1 MEKERENENLHLIRN
16 DNGEWISDEY
26 AVFVSKVQLSI
37 LQSKA
42 AKMGITLSVQHGP
55 NGSLWCYKQEIQ
67 SLYMRGL
74 HDVAFKSKLMAGG
87 SMRDLIDLV
96 QAREELV
103 LQIRDSYI
111 NIYYE
116 GGNVAKISSED
127 SVAFDINYLR
137 QCEDKKSEDWD
148 AIKGRYG
155 EIIQLFKQHRYQ
167 KYIDEVQEAMKH
179 YDVLK
184 GKGTEEK
191 ITQHQICLQNSS
203 ESEYAIL
210 DLEYQV
216 SKESKFHY
224 RGERKTKTG
233 AIVSPR
239 FDIIAIR
246 NKDHRLCVIELK
258 KGTKSLPDPSG
269 VQEHAE
275 SYAFTIGF
283 NEQSKR
289 DFIEEM
295 YGILLQKRDDLE
307 IMDKSIEIDMNLE
320 PEFLFAYQFDSK
332 DKMYPTFG
340 LQKKLFK
347 HYQDT
352 KNKNLPENYAQS
364 KRVIWL
370 DANEYKLKD

>member
-1 MEKERENENLHLIRN
+1 MEKNNNNENLHLIRN

-26 AVFVSKVQLSI
+26 AVFVSKVQLRI

-42 AKMGITLSVQHGP
+42 VKMGKTLSVQHGP
-55 NGSLWCYKQEIQ
+55 DGNLWCYKHEIQ

-74 HDVAFKSKLMAGG
+74 HDVAFKSKLMSGG
-87 SMRDLIDLV
+87 SMRDLIELV
-96 QAREELV
+96 QSREELV
-103 LQIRDSYI
+103 LQIRDGYI

-137 QCEDKKSEDWD
+137 QCEDKKDEDWN
-148 AIKGRYG
+148 AIKERYD
-155 EIIQLFKQHRYQ
+155 EIVQSFKQHRYQ
-167 KYIDEVQEAMKH
+167 EYINEVQEAMKH
-179 YDVLK
+179 YDDLK

-191 ITQHQICLQNSS
+191 ITQHQICLRNSS
-203 ESEYAIL
+203 ESEYTIL

-224 RGERKTKTG
+224 RGVRKTKTG
-233 AIVSPR
+233 VIVSPR

-246 NKDHRLCVIELK
+246 NKDHRLCIIELK
-258 KGTKSLPDPSG
+258 KGIKSLPDPSG

-275 SYAFTIGF
+275 SYHFTIGY
-283 NEQSKR
+283 NEQTKH

-295 YGILLQKRDDLE
+295 YGILIQKRDDLK
-307 IMDKSIEIDMNLE
+307 IMDESVFLDKNIE
-320 PEFLFAYQFDSK
+320 PEFLFAYQFDPE
-332 DKMYPTFG
+332 DKMYPTFEA
-340 LQKKLFK
+340 QKNLFK

-352 KNKNLPENYAQS
+352 KGKNLPENYAQS

-370 DANEYKLKD
+370 DANDYKLKD